1 MEERNR
7 IGILG
12 AGIIGAGLA
21 QSAAAAGHEVVLVDV
36 TPQALSRARQELA
49 RSVPLQRLLGGPAV
63 RLEQVL
69 ERITFSLE
77 VEDLS
82 EVPLL
87 LEAIPE
93 IWETKKAVWGH
104 LGQLCPAES
113 LLASATSAIPIT
125 RLAAL
130 VPQPERVVGL
140 HFMNPVPLK
149 ATVEMIRGFYTSEQT
164 LQSARDFLAGLGKTA
179 IEVAD
184 SPGFVSNRVL
194 MLTVN
199 EAICLLAEGVAA
211 PEDIDRLFKGCFS
224 HKMGPLETADMI
236 GLDTVL
242 QSLEVLAQELGEKF
256 RPCPLL
262 RRMVEAGRLGRKSG
276 QGFFVHPGLG
286 GAP

>member
-1 MEERNR
+1 MEERSK

-21 QSAAAAGHEVVLVDV
+21 QNAATSGHEVVVVDV
-36 TPQALSRARQELA
+36 TVQALSRARQELA
-49 RSVPLQRLLGGPAV
+49 TSVPLQRLLGGAAV
-63 RLEQVL
+63 RLENVL
-69 ERITFSLE
+69 ERITFTLD
-77 VEDLS
+77 VEALS
-82 EVPLL
+82 DAPLL
-87 LEAIPE
+87 IEAVPE
-93 IWETKKAVWGH
+93 IWEVKKAAWTT
-104 LGQLCPAES
+104 LGRLCPAES

-125 RLAAL
+125 RLSAL
-130 VPQPERVVGL
+130 VPHPERVLGL

-149 ATVEMIRGFYTSEQT
+149 ATVEMIRGFHTSPQA
-164 LQSARDFLAGLGKTA
+164 LQAARDFLAGLGKTA

-199 EAICLLAEGVAA
+199 EAICLVAEGVAA
-211 PEDIDRLFKGCFS
+211 PGDVDRLFKGCFS
-224 HKMGPLETADMI
+224 HKMGPLETADLI

-242 QSLEVLAQELGEKF
+242 QSLEVLAHELGEKF

>member
-21 QSAAAAGHEVVLVDV
+21 QSAAASGHEVVLVDV

-104 LGQLCPAES
+104 LGELCPAGS

-130 VPQPERVVGL
+130 VPHPERVVGL

-149 ATVEMIRGFYTSEQT
+149 ATVEMIRGFHTSEQT
-164 LQSARDFLAGLGKTA
+164 LQSARNFLAGLGKTA

-199 EAICLLAEGVAA
+199 EAICLVAEGVAA

-242 QSLEVLAQELGEKF
+242 HSLEVLMRDLGEKF

-286 GAP
+286 GAS

>member
-1 MEERNR
+1 MEERSR

-21 QSAAAAGHEVVLVDV
+21 QSAAASGHEVVLVDV
-36 TPQALSRARQELA
+36 TPQALTRARQELA

-69 ERITFSLE
+69 ERISFSLE
-77 VEDLS
+77 VEDLA
-82 EVPLL
+82 EAPLL
-87 LEAIPE
+87 VEAIPE
-93 IWETKKAVWGH
+93 IWETKKAAWSH
-104 LGQLCPAES
+104 LGRLCPGES

-149 ATVEMIRGFYTSEQT
+149 ATVEMIRGFYTSAQT

-199 EAICLLAEGVAA
+199 EAICLVAEGVAA

-242 QSLEVLAQELGEKF
+242 QSLEVLARDLGEKF

>member
-1 MEERNR
+1 MEERKK

-12 AGIIGAGLA
+12 AGILGTGLA
-21 QSAAAAGHEVVLVDV
+21 QSAAASGYEVVLVDV
-36 TPQALSRARQELA
+36 TPQALSQAPQELA
-49 RSVPLQRLLGGPAV
+49 RSVPLQRLLGGPAI

-69 ERITFSLE
+69 ERITFTLE
-77 VEDLS
+77 VEALS
-82 EVPLL
+82 DAPLIV
-87 LEAIPE
+87 EAIPE
-93 IWETKKAVWGH
+93 IWEVKKAAWSR
-104 LGQLCPAES
+104 LGQICPAES

-130 VPQPERVVGL
+130 VPHPERVLGL

-149 ATVEMIRGFYTSEQT
+149 ATVEMVRGFHTSPQT
-164 LQSARDFLAGLGKTA
+164 LQAAREMLATLGKSA

-199 EAICLLAEGVAA
+199 EAICLVAEGVAA

-242 QSLEVLAQELGEKF
+242 QSLEVLAEELGEKF

-276 QGFFVHPGLG
+276 HGFFVHPGLG
-286 GAP
+286 GTP

>member
-1 MEERNR
+1 MEERSR

-21 QSAAAAGHEVVLVDV
+21 QSAAASGHGVVLVDV
-36 TPQALSRARQELA
+36 TSQALSRARQELA
-49 RSVPLQRLLGGPAV
+49 RSVPLQRLLGGPTL

-69 ERITFSLE
+69 ERITFTLE
-77 VEDLS
+77 FEALS
-82 EVPLL
+82 DVPVLIEAVPELWEV
-87 LEAIPE
+87 
-93 IWETKKAVWGH
+93 KKAAWSH
-104 LGQLCPAES
+104 LGQICPAES
-113 LLASATSAIPIT
+113 LLASATSAIPVT

-130 VPQPERVVGL
+130 VPHPERVLGL

-149 ATVEMIRGFYTSEQT
+149 ATVEMIRGFHTSPQT
-164 LQSARDFLAGLGKTA
+164 LQSARNFLAGLGKTA

-184 SPGFVSNRVL
+184 APGFVSNRVL

-199 EAICLLAEGVAA
+199 EAICLVAEGVAA
-211 PEDIDRLFKGCFS
+211 AEDIDRLFKSCFS

-242 QSLEVLAQELGEKF
+242 QSLEVLQEELGEKF